1 LHGLLDDEVAETVTL
16 YHEWGDID
24 RSHRKLAH
32 RGSYLERVWVSPSSV
47 RRVLAAQG
55 LFLNPPPRAGASAR
69 QPFPEWVE
77 YRPNQ
82 IWIYDT
88 THFGRAKSCLTVVQ
102 DLVSRKWV
110 ADILSSEETST
121 QVEIVFTDALEAEGL
136 LALVETRAD
145 GLVDPRTNDE
155 ARPILLRGEE
165 FVTVIIDL
173 NPVCDGAGP
182 ERLLDMG
189 EGQSKQVFKTWLEAQ
204 KPALRDRF
212 EILAMDGFTCFK
224 TAAAEEIPD
233 GVAVV
238 DSFHVV
244 AMAAMCW
251 TPPNASRKTPAGNPG
266 RRQDPLY
273 DIRRVL
279 RIGVGLLRPT
289 HPAYSPPLC
298 TRRSRRPRAPISASR
313 PPTDTARR
321 WGAGYSTGPA
331 RPMTRPGASTPQ
343 VERLRGTALSFRNLT
358 VDRHGIPWRCR
369 QVIPPSGVRSI

>member
-1 LHGLLDDEVAETVTL
+1 LLIADPTRFDGIQVLGVDE
-16 YHEWGDID
+16 H
-24 RSHRKLAH
+24 
-32 RGSYLERVWVSPSSV
+32 
-47 RRVLAAQG
+47 
-55 LFLNPPPRAGASAR
+55 AR
-69 QPFPEWVE
+69 C
-77 YRPNQ
+77 
-82 IWIYDT
+82 
-88 THFGRAKSCLTVVQ
+88 H
-102 DLVSRKWV
+102 
-110 ADILSSEETST
+110 
-121 QVEIVFTDALEAEGL
+121 
-136 LALVETRAD
+136 TR
-145 GLVDPRTNDE
+145 
-155 ARPILLRGEE
+155 RGEE

-182 ERLLDMG
+182 ERLLDMR

-251 TPPNASRKTPAGNPG
+251 IPPNASRKTPAGNPG
-266 RRQDPLY
+266 RGQDPLY

-321 WGAGYSTGPA
+321 WGAGYSTEPA

-343 VERLRGTALSFRNLT
+343 VERLRGTALGFRNLT
-358 VDRHGIPWRCR
+358 HYMTRS
-369 QVIPPSGVRSI
+369 PSTPGASDSATSFPR